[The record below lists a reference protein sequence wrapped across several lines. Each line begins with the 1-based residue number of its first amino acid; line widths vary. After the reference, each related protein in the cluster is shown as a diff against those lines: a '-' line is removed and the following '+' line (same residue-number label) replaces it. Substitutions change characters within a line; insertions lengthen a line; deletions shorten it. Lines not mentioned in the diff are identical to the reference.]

1 MRGAALLLLLL
12 LLATAACGGSPA
24 PRTAPGAGLPPDS
37 LAVLREAIARARP
50 AFATQEEALAAGVYG
65 LERVVGA
72 RSASVAS
79 WVVELAEYPTWEEA
93 EAEAA
98 RHEGWAAPAL
108 LVIEVHGRSVR
119 LAAAGWEER
128 SAAESYRLRAR
139 ERFPGARVRGRGS
152 P

>member
-1 MRGAALLLLLL
+1 VRASLALLLV
-12 LLATAACGGSPA
+12 ATAGCGTAPPVST
-24 PRTAPGAGLPPDS
+24 PRTELPAES
-37 LAVLREAIARARP
+37 LAVLREAVTRARP

-65 LERVVGA
+65 LERVAGA
-72 RSASVAS
+72 RPASLAS
-79 WVVELAEYPTWEEA
+79 WVVELASFDTWEEA

-98 RHEGWAAPAL
+98 RSEGWASPAL

-128 SAAESYRLRAR
+128 AGAESYQRRAR
-139 ERFPGARVRGRGS
+139 ERFAGARVRPRGS